1 MMKKIIGVVVFIH
14 YLLLTIQC
22 FAQETHTFTDN
33 FSEFNKGVE
42 LMEHQQYKA
51 AQNEFNQVL
60 QQFPYYGNN
69 RFQQIHTEA
78 QFFAALCAIELDE
91 PQGEKMMQDFLQ
103 IFSTNTRD
111 NDAKYEL
118 GKLNFKQNKYK
129 DVIAYLEDVDH
140 SELKQEEISNSKF
153 YLAYAYFFT
162 KKLDKALPLF
172 STLTASQNK
181 YYYPAN
187 YYAGFIALNNKDYST
202 AEKHF
207 EKAAQASMYENVI
220 PYYLSEAYFAQK
232 KYDAV
237 LAYAPLQLEK
247 RNLLF
252 KNELQNLVGQSY
264 FMKKNF
270 ALALPFLESNAKAN
284 KKMYPKDFYQLAYAQ
299 YQTQAFADAVS
310 NLKELDNENDS
321 LGQYAMYL
329 LADCFLK
336 TNKKEEA
343 RNAFLRVS
351 KMKFDNE
358 LCEIA
363 SLGAAKLAYEQG
375 LQQIAINELND
386 FVKQFPQSKNL
397 EDARIT
403 LTNAYL
409 ATNNYREAW
418 NMIAA
423 IKEKSPRLQQAAQ
436 VISYNR
442 AVELFNDK
450 SFSASEKMFDNSL
463 NYALDNNLEA
473 GSYFWKGEIDF
484 KNAHYKEAISDYSK
498 FEEFEKI
505 CTKLPDG
512 VTMNAANYNIA
523 YCHLKQQNYKQ
534 ALPYFKNCNLASGI
548 KNRMAADAS
557 LRTADCYFTLRDY
570 EKAVLNYDDVIKTN
584 SSGADYAN
592 YQKGIIYGLTNDDA
606 TKISSLHAIG
616 DKFPK
621 SIYADDAEF
630 EIGNTYFNQ
639 EKFDEAAKA
648 YQKIISN
655 FPKSPYY
662 KKSRLQLALV
672 KIQTNQSDSAIA
684 LYRAIVADYP
694 KSNEASEALQA
705 LKNVYV
711 EKGDTKT
718 FLDYLTQTPDA
729 QFSASTI
736 DSITFQGAE
745 NNYQNQKLDDA
756 TRDFEIY
763 LSKFPKG
770 YFQLQANYLL
780 ADCYFKKQMWGEAL
794 EKYEAV
800 ANQNTNKYTEKSLV
814 RSSYLAFYKTKNYTK
829 SLVYFQRLA
838 DESSYKTN
846 QMDGIRGAMRSSFL
860 INKIDV
866 CKTYSEK
873 LISAESATDEDL
885 TEANFYLGKLE
896 FADNNFTDA
905 EKHLKSSLKINN
917 EKAAEAK
924 YLLATIALKNN
935 KTDDAEKLCFD
946 IINQTPAYDN
956 WVWKSLLLLSDVY
969 MAQKQYFQ
977 ARATLETLKE
987 STKDATILS
996 LADEKLKSV
1005 MSLEQSENRIKKDT
1019 LDK

>member
-14 YLLLTIQC
+14 YSLFTIHC
-22 FAQETHTFTDN
+22 FAQETQTFSDN
-33 FSEFNKGVE
+33 FSSFNKGVE

-60 QQFPYYGNN
+60 QQFPYFGDN
-69 RFQQIHTEA
+69 RFQHIHTEA

-91 PQGEKMMQDFLQ
+91 SQGEKMMQDFLQ
-103 IFSTNTRD
+103 NFPTTTRN

-118 GKLNFKQNKYK
+118 GKLNFKQKKYK
-129 DVIAYLEDVDH
+129 DVIAYLENVDH

-172 STLTASQNK
+172 ATLAASQNK

-187 YYAGFIALNNKDYST
+187 YYAGFISMNNKDYST
-202 AEKHF
+202 AEKYF

-220 PYYLSEAYFAQK
+220 PYYLSQTYFAQK

-237 LAYAPLQLEK
+237 LAYTPVQLEK
-247 RNLLF
+247 RNLLY

-264 FMKKNF
+264 FMKKNY

-299 YQTQAFADAVS
+299 YQTQAFADAVL
-310 NLKELDNENDS
+310 NLKELDAENDS

-336 TNKKEEA
+336 TDKKEEA

-358 LCEIA
+358 LCEISA
-363 SLGAAKLAYEQG
+363 LSAAKLAYEQG
-375 LQQIAINELND
+375 LQQIAINELNG
-386 FVKQFPQSKNL
+386 FVKDFPQSKNL

-418 NMIAA
+418 NMISA

-484 KNAHYKEAISDYSK
+484 KNAHYKEAINDYSK
-498 FEEFEKI
+498 LEELAKI
-505 CTKLPDG
+505 CSKLPEN
-512 VTMNAANYNIA
+512 VSMNSANYNIA
-523 YCHLKQQNYKQ
+523 YCHLKHQNYKQ
-534 ALPYFKNCNLASGI
+534 ALPYFKNCNLASGV
-548 KNRMAADAS
+548 KSRMAADAS

-584 SSGADYAN
+584 SSGADYAY

-606 TKISSLHAIG
+606 TKIGSLQAIG
-616 DKFPK
+616 EKFPK

-648 YQKIISN
+648 YQKIISD

-672 KIQTNQSDSAIA
+672 KIQTNQTDDAVT
-684 LYRAIVADYP
+684 LYKGIVADYP
-694 KSNEASEALQA
+694 KSSEANEALMA

-729 QFSASTI
+729 QFSASAI

-763 LSKFPKG
+763 LTKFSTG
-770 YFQLQANYLL
+770 YFQLQANYFL

-814 RSSYLAFYKTKNYTK
+814 RSSYLAFYKTKNYTQ

-846 QMDGIRGAMRSSFL
+846 QLDGIRGTMRSAFL
-860 INKIDV
+860 INKNEV
-866 CKTYSEK
+866 CKTYAEK
-873 LISAESATDEDL
+873 LIAAESATDEDL
-885 TEANFYLGKLE
+885 TEANFYLGKIE
-896 FADNNFTDA
+896 FAENNFADA

-917 EKAAEAK
+917 ERAAEAK

-935 KTDDAEKLCFD
+935 KNEEAEKLCFD

-969 MAQKQYFQ
+969 VAEKQYFQ

-987 STKDATILS
+987 SSKDATTLS
-996 LADEKLKSV
+996 LADEKLKAV

-1019 LDK
+1019 LEK